1 MRKSIYYIFTAASFA
16 LLVSTTGRF
25 AYGLILI
32 LEFNILLCSGFLFS
46 GLVKKINIANLDYAV
61 TLSSIIFSAVLYKLI
76 LVLISPVL
84 ALTLSFS
91 IFMPAVSAF
100 LIGNIFYDSENQ
112 DIHFIDAVK
121 MTGKFSIYALVF
133 FLLRDILGFG
143 TFTFPSKNGIHE
155 FFLFDSTK
163 SMFFSFF
170 ASVPGALMLVALTI
184 VLLVFLQKKFNIVE
198 RTESDDI
205 E

>member
-16 LLVSTTGRF
+16 LLVSTAGRF

-32 LEFNILLCSGFLFS
+32 LEFNILLFSGFLFS
-46 GLVKKINIANLDYAV
+46 GLVKKINIANLEYAV
-61 TLSSIIFSAVLYKLI
+61 TLSSIIFAAVLYKLI
-76 LVLISPVL
+76 LVLICPVL

-100 LIGNIFYDSENQ
+100 LIGNIFYNSENQ
-112 DIHFIDAVK
+112 DVHFIDAVK
-121 MTGKFSIYALVF
+121 MTGKFSIYALAF
-133 FLLRDILGFG
+133 FLIRDVLGFG
-143 TFTFPSKNGIHE
+143 TFTFPAKNGIHE
-155 FFLFDSTK
+155 LFIFDSTK

-184 VLLVFLQKKFNIVE
+184 VLLIFLQKKFNIVE

-205 E
+205 K